1 MVSVPDWMKEPTG
14 IMKLSCTGLTLL
26 IVVIARLGFPDKSPP
41 STWSTDH
48 EVQHNLMYCVEG
60 WVKLDTSSCRERDI
74 HATFNKVALTHAK
87 VCE

>member
-48 EVQHNLMYCVEG
+48 EVSLMIILSDY
-60 WVKLDTSSCRERDI
+60 
-74 HATFNKVALTHAK
+74 
-87 VCE
+87 

>member
-1 MVSVPDWMKEPTG
+1 MVSVPDWVKEPTG

-48 EVQHNLMYCVEG
+48 EV
-60 WVKLDTSSCRERDI
+60 
-74 HATFNKVALTHAK
+74 
-87 VCE
+87 